1 MGYAEMKREVTNA
14 ISLIELLLDDMEY
27 SHKLVDKEIEDIKKS
42 YATMNDRLLEARLQ
56 PVLRIMTRT
65 VFAAIE
71 GLCYK
76 TKNLSLHLCDHRGI
90 PVTQTEREDVLEKTT
105 NKDGKTINHYPET
118 KENIKQTLNILYR
131 AFGFK
136 FEITEHEKWKK
147 LCMAID
153 VRNRITHPKNL
164 AEMEITGTDYRDESE
179 GFEWFT
185 QSWKG
190 VLTLLKKSGNPI

>member
-1 MGYAEMKREVTNA
+1 MDYAEMKLEVTSA
-14 ISLIELLLDDMEY
+14 ISLIEMLLDDMEY
-27 SHKLVDKEIEDIKKS
+27 SHRLVEKEIEDIKKS
-42 YATMNDRLLEARLQ
+42 CAMIDDRLLEARLQ

-65 VFAAIE
+65 AFAAIE

-90 PVTQTEREDVLEKTT
+90 PVTQAEREDVLEKIT

-118 KENIKQTLNILYR
+118 KENIKQALNMLYR

-136 FEITEHEKWKK
+136 FEITEHDKWKK
-147 LCMAID
+147 LCIAID
-153 VRNRITHPKNL
+153 VRNRITHPKNI
-164 AEMEITGTDYRDESE
+164 AEMEISGTEYRDEAE

-185 QSWKG
+185 RSWKG
-190 VLTLLKKSGNPI
+190 VLTLLKKSDNLK